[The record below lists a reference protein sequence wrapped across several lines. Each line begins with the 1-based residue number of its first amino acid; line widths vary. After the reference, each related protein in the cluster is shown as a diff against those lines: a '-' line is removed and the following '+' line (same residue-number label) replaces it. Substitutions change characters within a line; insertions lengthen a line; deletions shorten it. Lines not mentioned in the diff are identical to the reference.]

1 MKKTILF
8 GASESAI
15 QCHFDF
21 THDSPHEIA
30 AFTVDGKYIQ
40 APELRGLPVVPFED
54 VEQRYPPSEFN
65 MFIATYS
72 NNVNKTRAEKYE
84 QAKAKGYEMI
94 SFVSPKAITW
104 EEMVIGENCYISE
117 GVILKPFTKIENN
130 VMVMPGALVGHF
142 STIKE
147 HCFIGSRAVVLG
159 GVTVEPYCVIGPAAT
174 ILDSVIIAAECIIG
188 AGCVI
193 HENTKEREVYRAN
206 PPVLLPLPSNRMAKL
221 LSKRNR

>member
-8 GASESAI
+8 GASESAR

-21 THDSPHEIA
+21 THDSPHEIV

-40 APELRGLPVVPFED
+40 SPELCGLPVVPFED
-54 VEQRYPPSEFN
+54 IEKHYPPSEFN
-65 MFIATYS
+65 MFIAMYS

-84 QAKAKGYEMI
+84 QAKAKGYELI
-94 SFVSPKAITW
+94 NFISPKSITW
-104 EEMVIGENCYISE
+104 EGMILGDNCYISE
-117 GVILKPFTKIENN
+117 GVILKPFAKIGNN
-130 VMVMPGALVGHF
+130 VMIMPGALIGHF
-142 STIKE
+142 SVIKE

-159 GVTVEPYCVIGPAAT
+159 AVTVEPYCVIGPNST
-174 ILDSVIIAAECIIG
+174 ILDKTTIETECIIG

-193 HENTKEREVYRAN
+193 HENTKQQGVYRAN

-221 LSKRNR
+221 LSRRR